1 MKKTI
6 RGLWLVMTF
15 VITFFIVP
23 TSFAD
28 ESIYIEYYEKS
39 ENLRPDKDR
48 IPIKNCVFGIIK
60 VSDDLTISKSQQ
72 EELLKSLLKK
82 NLEIIEREYYNFG
95 KVKELKPTDQNGKT
109 KVEVNGKGVYL
120 VFELD
125 KKNNQISKSTAP
137 FLVIVGLNRGY
148 TVYPK
153 HIPDD
158 ETVELSVK
166 KIWEGEKLDKI
177 EVKLLANGKETE
189 TVFLSDNNNWK
200 YDFKGL
206 PKKDSNGNLIAYEVK
221 EVIPVGYTAKT
232 EKGDKENSFIITNKK
247 TPSKEIIKTGDIS
260 HLYFIGSAFI
270 LIAIGYII
278 YKKED

>member
-6 RGLWLVMTF
+6 RGLWLMITF

-28 ESIYIEYYEKS
+28 ESIYIEYYKKTESSKS
-39 ENLRPDKDR
+39 DEDR
-48 IPIKNCVFGIIK
+48 VPIKNCIFGIIK
-60 VSDDLTISKSQQ
+60 VSEDLTISKSQQ

-82 NLEIIEREYYNFG
+82 NLKVIEQDYHNFG

-109 KVEVNGKGVYL
+109 KVDVNEKGVYY

-125 KKNNQISKSTAP
+125 KKNNQISKSTSP
-137 FLVIVGLNRGY
+137 FLIIIDLNRGY

-153 HIPDD
+153 HIPND
-158 ETVELSVK
+158 ETVEISVK
-166 KIWEGEKLDKI
+166 KVWEGKKLDKI
-177 EVKLLANGKETE
+177 EVKLFANGNEME

-200 YDFKGL
+200 YDFKGF
-206 PKKDSNGNLIAYEVK
+206 PKKDKNGNLIVYEVK
-221 EVIPVGYTAKT
+221 EVIPVGYTAKI
-232 EKGDKENSFIITNKK
+232 EKGDKENSFVITNKK
-247 TPSKEIIKTGDIS
+247 APSKEIIKTGDIS
-260 HLYFIGSAFI
+260 HLYFIGSAFV